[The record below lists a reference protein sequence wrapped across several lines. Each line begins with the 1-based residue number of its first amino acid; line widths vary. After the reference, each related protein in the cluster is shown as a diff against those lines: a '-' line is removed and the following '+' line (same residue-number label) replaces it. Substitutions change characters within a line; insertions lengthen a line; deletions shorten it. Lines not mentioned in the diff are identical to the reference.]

1 MNANEFVVT
10 STLTLQESRM
20 HTTSLA
26 GVSQAQNDCAEG
38 NVSYLALSS
47 AASLP
52 LPL

>member
-1 MNANEFVVT
+1 MNMNEFVVT
-10 STLTLQESRM
+10 STLTLQESRT
-20 HTTSLA
+20 HTMSLP

-47 AASLP
+47 TAILP